1 MISVIMSVK
10 NSGNL
15 LKNSIKSILNQTFQD
30 FELLII
36 DDFSSDKTGDVLKQF
51 ELSDSRIKTYKNDS
65 NLGLTKSLN
74 KLISFSKGDI
84 IARQDADDTSEIKR
98 LEKQFQL
105 LKSGKFEFT
114 VSRATNIQS
123 GNLIP
128 GYSYFLPKKL
138 VSKFKNPFIHG
149 TLMIK
154 KKTLIDV
161 GCYDERYYYSQDFKL
176 FKDLLDK
183 NIKYKYIKEPLYN
196 LNTIDNISS
205 TKKLEQKYYFD
216 LIRNNK
222 SPKKIIK

>member
-1 MISVIMSVK
+1 
-10 NSGNL
+10 
-15 LKNSIKSILNQTFQD
+15 
-30 FELLII
+30 
-36 DDFSSDKTGDVLKQF
+36 
-51 ELSDSRIKTYKNDS
+51 
-65 NLGLTKSLN
+65 
-74 KLISFSKGDI
+74 
-84 IARQDADDTSEIKR
+84 
-98 LEKQFQL
+98 
-105 LKSGKFEFT
+105 
-114 VSRATNIQS
+114 
-123 GNLIP
+123 
-128 GYSYFLPKKL
+128 
-138 VSKFKNPFIHG
+138 
-149 TLMIK
+149 MIK